1 MNDEYLQHYGILGM
15 KWGVRRYQNE
25 DGTYTE
31 AGLRRLEKMD
41 TKWAKKNEKK
51 LKSYASDKALKDP
64 DTQRQIAAVNAQN
77 PGKSKYRADG
87 KYRANYTNAIN
98 RIMADSMTKHVSDIR
113 TPSGRVVS
121 FVAATGSTKLVDVY
135 TAISDEGYDRSR
147 LSKGINKEGKVS
159 YKRKTANNY
168 LDKMEY
174 EYDE

>member
-1 MNDEYLQHYGILGM
+1 MDEYLMHYGILGQ

-41 TKWAKKNEKK
+41 TKWAKKNEKQ
-51 LKSYASDKALKDP
+51 LKKQASEAALKDP
-64 DTQRQIAAVNAQN
+64 NTQYKISKVNEQF
-77 PGKSKYRADG
+77 PGNSKKRADG

-98 RIMADSMTKHVSDIR
+98 RIMADSMTEQVKDIR

-147 LSKGINKEGKVS
+147 LAKGINKDGKVS
-159 YKRKTANNY
+159 YKRKTSDNY
-168 LDKMEY
+168 LDKMNY
-174 EYDE
+174 EED

>member
-1 MNDEYLQHYGILGM
+1 MNDGYLEHYGILGM

-51 LKSYASDKALKDP
+51 LKKYASTEALKDKS
-64 DTQRQIAAVNAQN
+64 TQQQIELINQQFPGNA
-77 PGKSKYRADG
+77 KKRKDG
-87 KYRANYTNAIN
+87 KYRSSYTNAVN
-98 RIMADSMTKHVSDIR
+98 RVMAASMSEKVKDIR

-121 FVAATGSTKLVDVY
+121 FVAATGSTKLIDVY
-135 TAISDEGYDRSR
+135 TAISDEGVDLSG

-159 YKRKTANNY
+159 YKRNEAKNY
-168 LDKMEY
+168 LGKMEY
-174 EYDE
+174 EQDE